1 MDSTTHQT
9 ETAHSA
15 STGAI
20 DHGIAGK
27 IDVTAHATAEA
38 VTNASSESKDGKV
51 VTSEKGTTG
60 ETPSLM
66 KLMA

>member
-1 MDSTTHQT
+1 MGFNIIDASQLTGKRLHIHNLCRL
-9 ETAHSA
+9 ALLFIIISA

-38 VTNASSESKDGKV
+38 VTNASSE
-51 VTSEKGTTG
+51 
-60 ETPSLM
+60 
-66 KLMA
+66 

>member
-1 MDSTTHQT
+1 VDSTTHQT

-20 DHGIAGK
+20 DQGIAGK
-27 IDVTAHATAEA
+27 IDITAHGTAEA

-60 ETPSLM
+60 ETRSFDEVDG
-66 KLMA
+66 